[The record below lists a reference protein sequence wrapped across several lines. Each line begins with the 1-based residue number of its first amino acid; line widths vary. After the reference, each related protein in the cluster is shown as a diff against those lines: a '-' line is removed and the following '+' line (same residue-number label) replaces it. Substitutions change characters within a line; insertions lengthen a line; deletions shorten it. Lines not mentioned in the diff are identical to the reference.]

1 MQDLS
6 IIFQVSATAGLDESQ
21 LLLSQAYPNPASD
34 YITFKANPAHVIV
47 ISMDGRS
54 LALQAKGQG
63 WDVSALAQGLYLL
76 RSFDETGQLI
86 GNDKL
91 LVQKP

>member
-34 YITFKANPAHVIV
+34 YITFKANPTHVIV
-47 ISMDGRS
+47 ISMDGKS
-54 LALQAKGQG
+54 QVLQSTGTS
-63 WDVSALAQGLYLL
+63 WDVSTLPQGLYIL
-76 RSFDETGQLI
+76 RSFDQNGMLI

-91 LVQKP
+91 LIQ